1 MTMTNRSPN
10 RWAYVVMGTLL
21 FPALGSAQESPP
33 PAQGATELVFE
44 REMFTYPSVT
54 RRNPF
59 RPLVSGD
66 SGGPVFESLTLMG
79 IVYSEDPSL
88 SLATLS
94 TYTLSVAQDGTVS
107 TAGEGESY
115 YMKVGQTIGNI
126 TVVEVNRDNV
136 VVEVEE
142 FGLTDRKTMF
152 LLNRRQGGTQ

>member
-1 MTMTNRSPN
+1 MTNHSPSC
-10 RWAYVVMGTLL
+10 WAYMVMGTLI
-21 FPALGSAQESPP
+21 FPALGLAQETPP
-33 PAQGATELVFE
+33 QERAATELVFE
-44 REMFTYPSVT
+44 RELFTYPSVT

-79 IVYSEDPSL
+79 IVYSQDPSL

-107 TAGEGESY
+107 TTGEGESY

-126 TVVEVNRDNV
+126 TVVEINKESV

-142 FGLTDRKTMF
+142 FGLTDRKTMY